1 MLLVFAAGYQARSV
15 LVLVLISAVLAIGMD
30 PGIRLLQRRGRMG
43 RGSATAVILL
53 GLLGFLVLFFVL
65 VIPPI
70 VTEVQQFAGKVPD
83 YIAQLQ
89 QSEGVLGEFEER
101 FQISEQLEK
110 LADRAPDIAQ
120 ASVGTV
126 LGVAGNI
133 ASGLFSLLTIL
144 VLTIY
149 FASSLPTLEDGVI
162 SLFPPG
168 RREEYRVLMDRAT
181 EKIGGYASGQISVSL
196 IAGVCAFIAFLVIG
210 LPFPA
215 ALAMWVSI
223 TTLIPSV
230 GALVGAVLC
239 VLVASFVGLSTAIIT
254 VVYILVYQQIEN
266 YVISPRVMKKAV
278 DLSPAAVI
286 LSVLI
291 GGSIL
296 GFVGALLALPM
307 AAATKV
313 VVRDLLLRDRLEPP
327 SDQPARLPEPPAAS
341 STRARP
347 TGKPKPATPPAEDPA

>member
-1 MLLVFAAGYQARSV
+1 MLLVFAAGYQARSA

-30 PGIRLLQRRGRMG
+30 PGIRLLQRRGGMG
-43 RGSATAVILL
+43 RGSATAIILL

-89 QSEGVLGEFEER
+89 QSGGVLGEFEER

-110 LADRAPDIAQ
+110 LASRAPDIAQ

-149 FASSLPTLEDGVI
+149 FASSLPTLEDGVV
-162 SLFPPG
+162 SLFPPA
-168 RREEYRVLMDRAT
+168 RQDEYRVLMDRAT
-181 EKIGGYASGQISVSL
+181 EKIGGYASGQMSVSL

-239 VLVASFVGLSTAIIT
+239 VLVASFVGLTTAVIT
-254 VVYILVYQQIEN
+254 VIYILVYQQIEN

-296 GFVGALLALPM
+296 GFVGALLALPL

-327 SDQPARLPEPPAAS
+327 SDEPVRLPKPPAAS
-341 STRARP
+341 GTRAKS
-347 TGKPKPATPPAEDPA
+347 TGKPKPQTPPAEDPA